1 MAANLNLMNYTYR
14 TAEGEERKIVDVDM
28 KEVKQIQKKY
38 ELSTRFAIL
47 EWAYRNGKL
56 PEDEYLAFG
65 IDLSSPAPEMVA
77 QKKRKAPA
85 RKVDVDKK
93 TIIAGIADF
102 LSEGGLELDTKDI
115 VIENDQ
121 RVILFTVGSDTYSLT
136 LARKRKPKGE

>member
-14 TAEGEERKIVDVDM
+14 TADGEERKIVGVDM
-28 KEVKQIQKKY
+28 KEVKQLQKKY
-38 ELSTRFAIL
+38 ELSTRFAIM

-56 PEDEYLAFG
+56 PEDEYKALG
-65 IDLSSPAPEMVA
+65 IDLTNPAPEMA
-77 QKKRKAPA
+77 TQKKRKAPA
-85 RKVDVDKK
+85 RKVDVEKK
-93 TIIAGIADF
+93 TIVAGIADF

-121 RVILFTVGSDTYSLT
+121 RVILFSVGNDTYSLT

>member
-47 EWAYRNGKL
+47 EWAYRSGKL

-65 IDLSSPAPEMVA
+65 IELSTPAPEMVA
-77 QKKRKAPA
+77 QYKREAPA
-85 RKVDVDKK
+85 RKVDVEKK

-121 RVILFTVGSDTYSLT
+121 RVILFTVGNDTYSLT